1 MATVTTKLSIIST
14 DLLSQSLNLSVS
26 KAISATH
33 TTGLARAA
41 VTSTDQATAT
51 GQVTLYT
58 ASDYV
63 AGSYLY
69 VKNIDTTA
77 TDYIYVYTDDSA
89 DSTILRLGGGEFAIL
104 PLNAGVSFKAY
115 TATSGTVVEF
125 MVFGT
130 EA

>member
-1 MATVTTKLSIIST
+1 MATVTTKLSITST
-14 DLLSQSLNLSVS
+14 DLLSQSLNLSVNKS
-26 KAISATH
+26 VTATH

-41 VTSTDQATAT
+41 VTSTAQGTAS

-58 ASDYV
+58 ASDFV

-69 VKNIDTTA
+69 VKNTDATA
-77 TDYIYVYTDDSA
+77 TDYIFVYADDSA
-89 DSTILRLGGGEFAIL
+89 DSTILRLGGGEFAIM
-104 PLNAGVSFKAY
+104 PINAGVGFKAF

-125 MVFGT
+125 MIFGT